1 MIKLKLTFFLFCSL
15 FLLNINAQE
24 TEKIMLSGPDFEHQ
38 KEWDFKVTDGQNSGK
53 WTKIGVPSQWETEG
67 FGTYTYGRWY
77 KELNKEEPSKE
88 EGFYKYE
95 FEVPQKYEDQQVIIN
110 FGGAM
115 TDTEVKIN
123 GKLAS
128 EKHQGGFYE
137 FSYDISD
144 LINED
149 GKNLLEVH
157 VWKHSENHNVNRAE
171 RYADWWL
178 FGGIYRPVWL
188 TILPKTN
195 IKHVAIDAKADGN
208 LTADLEFK
216 NLTKNAEVEIS
227 LIADGASS
235 SSFKKFTKELD
246 KKTEKQRISVQFKNV
261 NPWNPEDP
269 NLYWVQFDLK
279 KNGEVLHSI
288 KKRIGFRTLEF
299 KKRDGIY
306 VNGTKIK
313 MKGINRHTFWPESGR
328 STSKRISLM
337 DVNLIKD
344 MNMNAVRFH
353 YPPDTHFLEVCDSL
367 GLFVLDELAG
377 WQNGYDTETGQKL
390 VKEMVQRDV
399 NHPSVI
405 IWDQG
410 NEGGWNY
417 ELDNDFAKYD
427 PQNRIVIHPWADFN
441 GWDAHHYPTY
451 QTGVHR
457 FGSGENVFFPT
468 ETMHGTYDNG
478 IGSGLRDFWE
488 HYSESPLFAGS
499 FLWVFSDEAVL
510 RTDWT
515 GEQKYDSKGNLA
527 PDGALGPHRE
537 KEGSFYAVKEV
548 WAPMQFEPLQ
558 ITQTFNGDFLVENT
572 YLFTNL
578 NECNI
583 TYKVQQAQTNFLY
596 VNAEVQTIY
605 KGDFEVSDIQP
616 GETRKLK
623 MPVKDNFFEGDWVEI
638 TATDKHGR
646 EIYTWTWKIHHADA
660 FAAKFIQKDNGE
672 KVSATENGNSV
683 VLSGGNVSLTLDKKT
698 GEITKITNAK
708 GEMPFVNGPRPI
720 GMQAEVDK
728 IEIKNNKENAVAT
741 VFYNGG
747 IDHIKWTIT
756 NDGRVHMAAIML
768 KNAGRNSGFDGAFF
782 QGEIS
787 KFGLTFDF
795 PEEIVEGFKWF
806 GKGPYRVWKN
816 RLDGVEYNVWDK
828 DYNNTI
834 TGESFEN
841 LIYPEF
847 KGYHA
852 NFIAGKLEAKDKTF
866 RIFSESDQLFLR
878 LFTPDSPK
886 NIVSRAKAHPS
897 FPEGNISFMYEI
909 PGMHAFKPLS
919 QQGPSSQPTNI
930 RIKNGD
936 DGISMKLWFDF
947 RDFEE

>member
-1 MIKLKLTFFLFCSL
+1 
-15 FLLNINAQE
+15 
-24 TEKIMLSGPDFEHQ
+24 
-38 KEWDFKVTDGQNSGK
+38 
-53 WTKIGVPSQWETEG
+53 
-67 FGTYTYGRWY
+67 
-77 KELNKEEPSKE
+77 
-88 EGFYKYE
+88 
-95 FEVPQKYEDQQVIIN
+95 
-110 FGGAM
+110 
-115 TDTEVKIN
+115 
-123 GKLAS
+123 
-128 EKHQGGFYE
+128 
-137 FSYDISD
+137 
-144 LINED
+144 
-149 GKNLLEVH
+149 
-157 VWKHSENHNVNRAE
+157 
-171 RYADWWL
+171 
-178 FGGIYRPVWL
+178 
-188 TILPKTN
+188 
-195 IKHVAIDAKADGN
+195 
-208 LTADLEFK
+208 
-216 NLTKNAEVEIS
+216 
-227 LIADGASS
+227 
-235 SSFKKFTKELD
+235 
-246 KKTEKQRISVQFKNV
+246 
-261 NPWNPEDP
+261 
-269 NLYWVQFDLK
+269 
-279 KNGEVLHSI
+279 
-288 KKRIGFRTLEF
+288 
-299 KKRDGIY
+299 
-306 VNGTKIK
+306 
-313 MKGINRHTFWPESGR
+313 
-328 STSKRISLM
+328 
-337 DVNLIKD
+337 
-344 MNMNAVRFH
+344 
-353 YPPDTHFLEVCDSL
+353 
-367 GLFVLDELAG
+367 
-377 WQNGYDTETGQKL
+377 
-390 VKEMVQRDV
+390 MVQRDV

-417 ELDNDFAKYD
+417 ELDDDFAKYD

-441 GWDAHHYPTY
+441 GWDTHHYPTF

-537 KEGSFYAVKEV
+537 KEGSFYAVKEI
-548 WAPMQFEPLQ
+548 WAPLQFQPLQ
-558 ITQTFNGDFLVENT
+558 ITQTFNGEFLVENT

-583 TYKVQQAQTNFLY
+583 TYKVQQAPENLLY
-596 VNAEVQTIY
+596 ATAKVKTID
-605 KGDFEVSDIQP
+605 KGNFEVPDIQP
-616 GETRKLK
+616 GEMRKLK
-623 MPVKDNFFEGDWVEI
+623 MPVKENFFEGDWVEI

-660 FAAKFIQKDNGE
+660 LTNKFMLKE
-672 KVSATENGNSV
+672 KGTKASVTENGNSV
-683 VLSGGNVSLTLDKKT
+683 ILKGGEVSLTLDKT
-698 GEITKITNAK
+698 SGEITNITNAK
-708 GEMPFVNGPRPI
+708 GEIPFVNGPRPI
-720 GMQAEVDK
+720 GMKAEVEK
-728 IEIKNNKENAVAT
+728 VEIKNNKENAVAT

-747 IDHIKWTIT
+747 IHTIKWTIT
-756 NDGRVHMAAIML
+756 NDGRIHLEAIML

-852 NFIAGKLEAKDKTF
+852 NFIAGTLKAKDKSF
-866 RIFSESDQLFLR
+866 RIFSESDELFLR
-878 LFTPDSPK
+878 LFTPDEPK
-886 NIVSRAKAHPS
+886 NTISNAKAHPS

-930 RIKNGD
+930 RIKSGD

-947 RDFEE
+947 RSFGE